1 MSEQGST
8 PASEAK
14 EPAPEPIDVPEAA
27 APATTQPVPVTAPAA
42 PEAGP
47 AAPEAGPAAPVAGP
61 VAAGPAAPAPPA
73 PVAVAPHPSRW
84 RAAAAAVLI
93 VLGVI
98 LVPLTAVSWWVRGT
112 VTDTDK
118 WVAAVAPLASDPK
131 VQAAVTDQVTDR
143 VMARIQSLNLSQQA
157 TDALVA
163 RGIPPQIAS
172 ALSLLASPIQDRTQ
186 SLVHR
191 VVGDVVA
198 SDAFVQAWTGANRV
212 VHEQLIQLLNGE
224 PGALTQADNGQLML
238 NLSAISG
245 PLRTALVN
253 AGVPFADKIPDINT
267 QVVVGD
273 GTRLTQAKDVYG
285 LVKGI
290 PVLLL
295 IVTILLLAAGIFFSR
310 RRLRATL
317 FTLAGIVVAILI
329 TLAAVKV
336 GREYA
341 VDNLR
346 LDVRDAAQAMI
357 EIVTDRLRTVLRV
370 VGWVALIA
378 LAVALV
384 SGNGPRATALRHS
397 VRSSSESLWN
407 KAMAWE
413 HTFVV
418 AVAVTI
424 VAIVVLFVTDLPT
437 FWNLLL
443 VLIAV
448 GAGVTAWFRSRPDE
462 TPDDPGPPGAPGA
475 VVAPEAPAAPAS

>member
-1 MSEQGST
+1 
-8 PASEAK
+8 
-14 EPAPEPIDVPEAA
+14 
-27 APATTQPVPVTAPAA
+27 
-42 PEAGP
+42 
-47 AAPEAGPAAPVAGP
+47 
-61 VAAGPAAPAPPA
+61 
-73 PVAVAPHPSRW
+73 VAPHPSRW

-118 WVAAVAPLASDPK
+118 WVAAVAPLASDPT

-157 TDALVA
+157 TDALIA
-163 RGIPPQIAS
+163 RGVPPQIA
-172 ALSLLASPIQDRTQ
+172 AAVSLIASPIQDRTQ
-186 SLVHR
+186 ALVHR

-198 SDAFVQAWTGANRV
+198 SDAFAQVWTGANRT
-212 VHEQLIQLLNGE
+212 VHEQLIKLLNGD

-245 PLRTALVN
+245 PLRTALVS

-273 GTRLTQAKDVYG
+273 GSRLTQAKDVYR

-295 IVTILLLAAGIFFSR
+295 ILTILLLGAGIFFSH

-336 GREYA
+336 GRDYA

-346 LDVRDAAQAMI
+346 ADVRGAAQAMI

-370 VGWVALIA
+370 VGWLALIA

-384 SGNGPRATALRHS
+384 SGNGPRATALRRS
-397 VRSSSESLWN
+397 VRTSSEILWDR
-407 KAMAWE
+407 AMAWQ
-413 HTFVV
+413 HTFIV
-418 AVAVTI
+418 AVAVTV
-424 VAIVVLFVTDLPT
+424 VAIVVLFVSDLPT

-448 GAGVTAWFRSRPDE
+448 GAGIVAWFRSRPDE
-462 TPDDPGPPGAPGA
+462 TSDDPGSPGAPG
-475 VVAPEAPAAPAS
+475 VAGASEVPAAPVS